1 MSVGVFSV
9 LLQQQPPPSFQV
21 GSSSVDRDLLIL
33 LVGAGFT
40 AIGAVLGYFL
50 RLNED
55 KVKRE
60 RDRQE
65 TERVLSNKTLLNLE
79 HGHTLSKVLE
89 AQGITLEEAAK
100 AMPDE
105 QQKELRRKWDEDP
118 LQRAMEEKFRED
130 EELLKEMGAFEV
142 RQPSRRE
149 WGGTG

>member
-1 MSVGVFSV
+1 MPVGVFSV
-9 LLQQQPPPSFQV
+9 LLQQPPPSFQV
-21 GSSSVDRDLLIL
+21 GSLSVDRDLLFL
-33 LVGAGFT
+33 LAGVGL
-40 AIGAVLGYFL
+40 GAVLGYFF
-50 RLNED
+50 RLKED
-55 KVKRE
+55 KVKRD

-65 TERVLSNKTLLNLE
+65 EERVVWNKTLLNLE

-105 QQKELRRKWDEDP
+105 QQKELKRKWDGDP
-118 LQRAMEEKFRED
+118 LQIQRAMEEKSREA

-149 WGGTG
+149 W